1 MDTPHS
7 DLEAIRQIL
16 ADLTAR
22 VYRIERRLQM
32 DSATVET
39 PAVDQLRQAP
49 PAETASIPMQ
59 AETQVPRV
67 ARDDSFVR
75 KDRVARDNS
84 VTPARAAHSA
94 PTPYAVRAQP
104 DSDLESRIGSHW
116 LNRIG
121 IAALL
126 IGISYFLKFA
136 FDNNWIG
143 PAGRVT
149 IGLLAGIAMVA
160 WSERFRTKGYQA
172 FSYSLKAV
180 GIGAMYLSLWAAFQ
194 VYGLIPNS
202 VAFVMMLTVTA
213 ATTAMAWAQDAQILA
228 AFALIGGFSTPI
240 LLSTGQNR
248 EIALFTYVAI
258 LDLATLVLVAF
269 KPWRRLLIM
278 SYAGTLLLYIGWY
291 SSFYTR
297 SQLNPTLA
305 FATLFFA
312 IFAIAPLITLQPERE
327 PPLFASMPAVVAF
340 VNAGVYFLQ
349 AYAMIQEVDKTYMA
363 WFALALA
370 AVYVV
375 LSRQVHNRTS
385 APGASER
392 LHFLHLALA
401 IGFITIAI
409 PIRLDAH
416 WITIG
421 WFVEAGVLLWVANR
435 LQSDFLNIFALGA
448 LALGVVRLLL
458 IDNFYTTQLIFNLR
472 MATYAVAV
480 AVLGAVAWYASRRE
494 DDSARAV
501 AAVAVVALNVLALIA
516 LTREVADYYSRQMTA
531 VRPAQP
537 MPAQSMPAQ
546 PMQSATAY
554 YYTDLRRIDIERDF
568 TYSALWM
575 AYGAMLMVIGFLRR
589 SAFVRWQALILI
601 AATVVK
607 VFVYDVSQL
616 DRGYRIVSF
625 IVLGVLLLAISFVY
639 QRDWLQLSARSA
651 ARHKIESDAGV

>member
-16 ADLTAR
+16 ADLTTR
-22 VYRIERRLQM
+22 VYRIERKLQM
-32 DSATVET
+32 DAPSLERRPPAVAET
-39 PAVDQLRQAP
+39 PVPSPPSPIP
-49 PAETASIPMQ
+49 PAPA
-59 AETQVPRV
+59 VPPP
-67 ARDDSFVR
+67 ST
-75 KDRVARDNS
+75 
-84 VTPARAAHSA
+84 TPPHAPYVVNAQPHTPPRA
-94 PTPYAVRAQP
+94 PYAVRGES
-104 DSDLESRIGSHW
+104 DSDLETRIGSHW

-126 IGISYFLKFA
+126 IGISYFLKYA

-194 VYGLIPNS
+194 VYSLIPS
-202 VAFVMMLTVTA
+202 GVAFAMMLAVTA
-213 ATTAMAWAQDAQILA
+213 ATAAMAWAQDAQILA
-228 AFALIGGFSTPI
+228 AFALMGGFSTPL

-248 EIALFTYVAI
+248 EMALFAYVAI
-258 LDLATLVLVAF
+258 LDLATLVLVRF
-269 KPWRRLLIM
+269 KPWRRLLVT
-278 SYAGTLLLYIGWY
+278 SYAGTLLLYFGWY
-291 SSFYTR
+291 ARFYTR
-297 SQLNPTLA
+297 SQLNLTLA

-312 IFAIAPLITLQPERE
+312 IFAIAPLITLQPEAE
-327 PPLFASMPAVVAF
+327 MPLLASVPAVVAF

-349 AYAMIQEVDKTYMA
+349 AYAMIEEVDKTYMA

-370 AVYVV
+370 AVYIF
-375 LSRQVHNRTS
+375 LSRQVHNRAI

-392 LHFLHLALA
+392 LHFLHLAVA
-401 IGFITIAI
+401 IGFITVAI

-435 LQSDFLNIFALGA
+435 IKSDFLNVFALGA

-458 IDNFYTTQLIFNLR
+458 IDNFHTTQLFFNLR
-472 MATYAVAV
+472 MATYAVAA
-480 AVLGAVAWYASRRE
+480 AVLGAVAFYASKRE
-494 DDSARAV
+494 DDSAHTV
-501 AAVAVVALNVLALIA
+501 AAVAVVALNALALIA
-516 LTREVADYYSRQMTA
+516 LSREVANYYSRQMIEARSWRSTF
-531 VRPAQP
+531 
-537 MPAQSMPAQ
+537 SLE
-546 PMQSATAY
+546 
-554 YYTDLRRIDIERDF
+554 LRRIEIERDF

-589 SAFVRWQALILI
+589 SAFVRWQALLLI
-601 AATVVK
+601 AATIVK

-639 QRDWLQLSARSA
+639 QRDWLQLSARNRVRQKTERGGGSA
-651 ARHKIESDAGV
+651 